1 MPVLAEKLKL
11 DSKRSSFAALNLED
25 SKKVIV
31 SLLNTI
37 NGSTVPSDTTKIG
50 GPTRTERLY
59 VSISAQLNK
68 SSVEFYVIDQSV
80 TGMFERRRRI
90 GL

>member
-1 MPVLAEKLKL
+1 MPILAEKLQL
-11 DSKRSSFAALNLED
+11 DSKRSSFTNLNLED

-31 SLLNTI
+31 SLLHTI

-59 VSISAQLNK
+59 ISIAAQLNK
-68 SSVEFYVIDQSV
+68 RSIEFSVIDQSV

>member
-1 MPVLAEKLKL
+1 MPILAEKLKL
-11 DSKRSSFAALNLED
+11 DSKRKVFAALDLED
-25 SKKVIV
+25 SKKVLV

-37 NGSTVPSDTTKIG
+37 NGSTVHSDTKKIG
-50 GPTRTERLY
+50 GSTRTERICI
-59 VSISAQLNK
+59 SISAQLNK
-68 SSVEFYVIDQSV
+68 NPAEFYVIEQSV